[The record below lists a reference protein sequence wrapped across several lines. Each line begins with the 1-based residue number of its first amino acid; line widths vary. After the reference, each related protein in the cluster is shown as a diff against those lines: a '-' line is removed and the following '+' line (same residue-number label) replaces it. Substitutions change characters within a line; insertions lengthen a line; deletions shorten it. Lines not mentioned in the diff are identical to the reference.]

1 MVYVSKRSRLKVFHE
16 PYCPYAKRMIG
27 KYKRNLTEEQAR
39 SRGYSECSWCG
50 GIHGTYLRM
59 KAFPQAFPKDLSELG
74 LSYDFENQAIC
85 FRTNIGFWKIRW
97 DKKQAGYKLYHLN
110 KESFRKDKTDRELM
124 KGWFHRQVDM
134 STTKKLGYILKY
146 IVDHD
151 KAKAI
156 MEDDWRKLPKSTKQ
170 QRRYYR
176 QAKKR
181 ERKKSIQRVD
191 EIFRQLENERSRQNG

>member
-1 MVYVSKRSRLKVFHE
+1 MVVISKRSKLKVFHE

-74 LSYDFENQAIC
+74 LSYDFENQAVC
-85 FRTNIGFWKIRW
+85 FRTKIGFW
-97 DKKQAGYKLYHLN
+97 
-110 KESFRKDKTDRELM
+110 

-191 EIFRQLENERSRQNG
+191 EIFRQLENERSRG